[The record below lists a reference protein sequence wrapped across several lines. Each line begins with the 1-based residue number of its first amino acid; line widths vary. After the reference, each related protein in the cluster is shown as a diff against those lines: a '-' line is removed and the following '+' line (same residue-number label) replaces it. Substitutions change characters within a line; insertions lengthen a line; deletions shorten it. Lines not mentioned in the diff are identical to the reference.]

1 VKIVRLRNP
10 FPPYPPIPEGIE
22 QRTWIGNLDYF
33 RPFVE
38 YVLNDLRESLAA
50 AGAPA
55 DLLVSRE
62 TLNAQDGMIDLIS
75 IALAKTRAP
84 TDTFWQEVTPER
96 FSSDTV
102 LAVFGAAVVNPR
114 TAKLVDVAI
123 RALANRARTELAESG
138 RTGLPPSRPSK
149 TPYVTAPKPPQKP
162 PRAPREKKPK
172 AEAPPRAPSA
182 APPRAPSAAPPR
194 APSAAPP
201 RAPSEPRPSRPPSAS
216 FAASREDIPDTE
228 EFYEAME
235 EQIAEAS
242 EEVAASA
249 PFPTDEDAP
258 PRPAPSDVRPAR
270 RRPPSAASVRDRLPR
285 LRRMSEATLRAER
298 EYFYSDMD
306 GSLSERACPLDRRLW
321 GFWEFRAGTRPS
333 GYTLPASVLRT
344 YKDDILLMAIPPG
357 NLVQVFCK
365 GALTEVFASS
375 RTENALMIA
384 ARYANQWRGV
394 LPDGSI
400 ARDAKRSRLRSAIY
414 AAYYTTE
421 GISEPV
427 QIGEP
432 ITEVLE
438 RDPGARGR
446 KLANPA
452 PLSKYLPLSAGDV
465 RAYPLAAPADRAG
478 AVVIRIRN
486 PRR

>member
-10 FPPYPPIPEGIE
+10 FPPYPPTPEGVE
-22 QRTWIGNLDYF
+22 QREWIGNLEYF
-33 RPFVE
+33 RPFVA
-38 YVLNDLRESLAA
+38 YMLNVLHDDLAA
-50 AGAPA
+50 AGVPPEK
-55 DLLVSRE
+55 LVERA
-62 TLNAQDGMIDLIS
+62 TLNAQDGMIDLIAV
-75 IALAKTRAP
+75 ALAKTRVP

-96 FSSDTV
+96 FSADTI
-102 LAVFGAAVVNPR
+102 LAVFGVSAVNKKA
-114 TAKLVDVAI
+114 AKLVEATI
-123 RALANRARTELAESG
+123 RGFAQRVRQELAGSG

-149 TPYVTAPKPPQKP
+149 TAYVVAPREAPKAPKP
-162 PRAPREKKPK
+162 PRAPKPK
-172 AEAPPRAPSA
+172 AEKAPPPRVASE
-182 APPRAPSAAPPR
+182 APPSPA
-194 APSAAPP
+194 
-201 RAPSEPRPSRPPSAS
+201 RPSRPPSAS
-216 FAASREDIPDTE
+216 VAASREDIPDTDA
-228 EFYEAME
+228 FHEAMK
-235 EQIAEAS
+235 EQIAEAA
-242 EEVAASA
+242 EEVAASATPPSA

-306 GSLSERACPLDRRLW
+306 GSLSERACPMSRRLS
-321 GFWEFRAGTRPS
+321 GFWEYRAGTRPS
-333 GYTLPASVLRT
+333 GYTLPATVLRT
-344 YKDDILLMAIPPG
+344 YKDDILLMVIPPG

-400 ARDAKRSRLRSAIY
+400 ARDSKRSRLNSTIY
-414 AAYYTTE
+414 AAYYTST
-421 GISEPV
+421 GISEPTL
-427 QIGEP
+427 IGER

-438 RDPGARGR
+438 RDPSARGR

-452 PLSKYLPLSAGDV
+452 PLGRYLPLSAGDV
-465 RAYPLAAPADRAG
+465 RVLPSPPPADRAG
-478 AVVIRIRN
+478 SVVIRIRN

>member
-10 FPPYPPIPEGIE
+10 FPPYPPIPDGFE
-22 QRTWIGNLDYF
+22 QREWIKNLEYF

-38 YVLNDLRESLAA
+38 YVLNSLRESLVA

-62 TLNAQDGMIDLIS
+62 ALNAQDGMIDLIS
-75 IALAKTRAP
+75 IALAKTRVP

-96 FSSDTV
+96 FSADTI
-102 LAVFGAAVVNPR
+102 LAVFGPAVINQKAA
-114 TAKLVDVAI
+114 KEVDVAI
-123 RALANRARTELAESG
+123 RVVANRARTELAASG

-149 TPYVTAPKPPQKP
+149 APYVTAPKAPPKP
-162 PRAPREKKPK
+162 PRPPREKKPK
-172 AEAPPRAPSA
+172 VAAVPRAPSEPPPRAPSE
-182 APPRAPSAAPPR
+182 P
-194 APSAAPP
+194 PP

-216 FAASREDIPDTE
+216 FAASREDLPDSDA
-228 EFYEAME
+228 FHEAME
-235 EQIAEAS
+235 EQIEEAA
-242 EEVAASA
+242 EEVAASFPPSAA
-249 PFPTDEDAP
+249 PFPTDDDAP
-258 PRPAPSDVRPAR
+258 PRPAPSDMRPTR
-270 RRPPSAASVRDRLPR
+270 RRPPSANRVREQLPR
-285 LRRMSEATLRAER
+285 VRSLSEATLRSER
-298 EYFYSDMD
+298 EYFYSDRD
-306 GSLSERACPLDRRLW
+306 GSLSERACPMDRRLS
-321 GFWEFRAGTRPS
+321 GFWEYRAGMRPS
-333 GYTLPASVLRT
+333 GYTLPATVLRT
-344 YKDDILLMAIPPG
+344 YKDDILLMVIPPG

-375 RTENALMIA
+375 RTENALLIA

-400 ARDAKRSRLRSAIY
+400 ARDAKRSRLKSTIY
-414 AAYYTTE
+414 ASYYTAA

-452 PLSKYLPLSAGDV
+452 PLSRYLPLSVGDV
-465 RAYPLAAPADRAG
+465 RALPSTPPADRAG
-478 AVVIRIRN
+478 SVVIRIRN
-486 PRR
+486 PRSR